1 MPLFLGCS
9 FAFLMPSMMTA
20 PVAFGNIVSRICG
33 GLPPFGELVLW
44 GLGMLFVLAFGGT
57 LYEERWEK
65 RDPAGYR
72 RFKNR
77 NDRNA

>member
-9 FAFLMPSMMTA
+9 FAFLMLSMMTA
-20 PVAFGNIVSRICG
+20 PVAFGDLDFRILG
-33 GLPPFGELVLW
+33 GLPPFGESVLW
-44 GLGMLFVLAFGGT
+44 VSGALFVLAFGGT
-57 LYEERWEK
+57 LYEERWER

-77 NDRNA
+77 NGRNG